1 MSDRRVVLAQELHD
15 GIAQDLVGLG
25 FSIDSLI
32 STSHDQT
39 AKESLRQLRFLVT
52 ELIDKVRLEI
62 HQLRT
67 ANDLISKTDE
77 TDSSYEL
84 LRVLAEILRNVTE
97 HAHASHLSIQI
108 TDKAFVERS
117 LRSANV
123 NKAVQFIRKGYYC
136 LDPDASPEKLVFNR
150 TVTLKDTWAKEQNK

>member
-1 MSDRRVVLAQELHD
+1 MNDRRVILAQELHD

-62 HQLRT
+62 HQLRSAT
-67 ANDLISKTDE
+67 DLISKGEEKDF
-77 TDSSYEL
+77 SYEL
-84 LRVLAEILRNVTE
+84 LRVLSEILRNVEE

-108 TDKAFVERS
+108 TDNGIGGAQSKEGSFGLAGIRERIAS
-117 LRSANV
+117 IGGD
-123 NKAVQFIRKGYYC
+123 IRIDSDQQGTKISIE
-136 LDPDASPEKLVFNR
+136 L
-150 TVTLKDTWAKEQNK
+150 TLER

>member
-1 MSDRRVVLAQELHD
+1 MSDRRVILAQELHD

-97 HAHASHLSIQI
+97 HARASHLSIQI
-108 TDKAFVERS
+108 TDNGIGGAQSKDGSFGLVGIQERIG
-117 LRSANV
+117 NIGGD
-123 NKAVQFIRKGYYC
+123 IRIDSGQLGTKISIE
-136 LDPDASPEKLVFNR
+136 LPLER
-150 TVTLKDTWAKEQNK
+150 

>member
-1 MSDRRVVLAQELHD
+1 MSERRVVLAQELHD

-32 STSHDQT
+32 STSHDQI
-39 AKESLRQLRFLVT
+39 AKESLRQLRFSIT

-67 ANDLISKTDE
+67 ATDLISKSEEKDF
-77 TDSSYEL
+77 SYEL
-84 LRVLAEILRNVTE
+84 LRVLSEILRNVDE

-108 TDKAFVERS
+108 TDNGIGGAQSKEGSFGLTGIRERIAS
-117 LRSANV
+117 IGGD
-123 NKAVQFIRKGYYC
+123 IRIDSGQQGTKISIE
-136 LDPDASPEKLVFNR
+136 LPLER
-150 TVTLKDTWAKEQNK
+150 

>member
-1 MSDRRVVLAQELHD
+1 MSDQRVILAQELHD

-32 STSHDQT
+32 STSHDQL
-39 AKESLRQLRFLVT
+39 AKESLRGLRFSVT

-67 ANDLISKTDE
+67 ATDLISEIEEKNFG
-77 TDSSYEL
+77 YEL
-84 LRVLAEILRNVTE
+84 LRVLSEILRNVEE

-108 TDKAFVERS
+108 TDNGIGGAQSREGSFGLAGIRERIAS
-117 LRSANV
+117 IGGD
-123 NKAVQFIRKGYYC
+123 IRIDSGQLGTKISIE
-136 LDPDASPEKLVFNR
+136 LPLER
-150 TVTLKDTWAKEQNK
+150 

>member
-1 MSDRRVVLAQELHD
+1 MSDRRVVLTQELHD

-39 AKESLRQLRFLVT
+39 AKESLRKLRFSVT
-52 ELIDKVRLEI
+52 ELIDKVRQEI

-67 ANDLISKTDE
+67 ATDLISKTDE
-77 TDSSYEL
+77 KDFSYEL
-84 LRVLAEILRNVTE
+84 LRVLSEILRNVQE

-108 TDKAFVERS
+108 TDNGIGGAQSKEGSFGLAGIRERIVS
-117 LRSANV
+117 IGGD
-123 NKAVQFIRKGYYC
+123 IRIDSGQLGTKISIE
-136 LDPDASPEKLVFNR
+136 LPLER
-150 TVTLKDTWAKEQNK
+150 

>member
-1 MSDRRVVLAQELHD
+1 MSERRVVLAQELHD

-39 AKESLRQLRFLVT
+39 AKESLRQLRFLIT

-62 HQLRT
+62 HQLRSAT
-67 ANDLISKTDE
+67 DLISKGEEKDF
-77 TDSSYEL
+77 SYEL
-84 LRVLAEILRNVTE
+84 LRVLSEILRNVDE

-108 TDKAFVERS
+108 TDNGIGGAQSKEGSFGLAGIRERIAS
-117 LRSANV
+117 IGGD
-123 NKAVQFIRKGYYC
+123 IRIDSDQQGTKISIE
-136 LDPDASPEKLVFNR
+136 LPLER
-150 TVTLKDTWAKEQNK
+150 

>member
-1 MSDRRVVLAQELHD
+1 MSDRRVILAQELHD

-32 STSHDQT
+32 STSHDQD
-39 AKESLRQLRFLVT
+39 AKESLRELRFSVI
-52 ELIDKVRLEI
+52 ELIDKVRGEI

-84 LRVLAEILRNVTE
+84 LRVLAEILRNVSE

-108 TDKAFVERS
+108 TDNGIGGAQSKEGSFGLVGIQERI
-117 LRSANV
+117 ANIGGD
-123 NKAVQFIRKGYYC
+123 IRIDSGQLGTKISIE
-136 LDPDASPEKLVFNR
+136 LP
-150 TVTLKDTWAKEQNK
+150 LKR

>member
-1 MSDRRVVLAQELHD
+1 MNERRVVLAQELHD

-32 STSHDQT
+32 STSHDQL
-39 AKESLRQLRFLVT
+39 AKESLRQLRFSVT

-67 ANDLISKTDE
+67 AADLISTTEEKDF
-77 TDSSYEL
+77 SYEL
-84 LRVLAEILRNVTE
+84 LRVLSEILRNVEE

-108 TDKAFVERS
+108 TDNGIGGAQSKEGSFGLTGIRERIAS
-117 LRSANV
+117 IGGD
-123 NKAVQFIRKGYYC
+123 IRIDSGQQGTKISIE
-136 LDPDASPEKLVFNR
+136 LPLER
-150 TVTLKDTWAKEQNK
+150 

>member
-1 MSDRRVVLAQELHD
+1 MNERRVVLAQELHD

-32 STSHDQT
+32 STSHDQI

-67 ANDLISKTDE
+67 ATDLISKTEEKDF
-77 TDSSYEL
+77 SYEL
-84 LRVLAEILRNVTE
+84 LRVLSEILRNVDE

-108 TDKAFVERS
+108 TDNGIGGAQSKEGSFGLAGIQERIAS
-117 LRSANV
+117 IGGG
-123 NKAVQFIRKGYYC
+123 IRIDSDQQGTKISIE
-136 LDPDASPEKLVFNR
+136 LPLER
-150 TVTLKDTWAKEQNK
+150 

>member
-1 MSDRRVVLAQELHD
+1 MNEPRVALAQELHD

-32 STSHDQT
+32 STSHDQI

-67 ANDLISKTDE
+67 ATDLISKTEEKDF
-77 TDSSYEL
+77 SYEL
-84 LRVLAEILRNVTE
+84 LRVLSEILRNVEE

-108 TDKAFVERS
+108 TDNGIGGAQSKEGSFGLTGIRERIAS
-117 LRSANV
+117 IGGD
-123 NKAVQFIRKGYYC
+123 IRIDSDQQGTKISIE
-136 LDPDASPEKLVFNR
+136 LPLER
-150 TVTLKDTWAKEQNK
+150 

>member
-1 MSDRRVVLAQELHD
+1 MNERRVVLAQELHD

-32 STSHDQT
+32 STSHDQL
-39 AKESLRQLRFLVT
+39 AKESLRQLRFSVT

-67 ANDLISKTDE
+67 ATDLISKTEEKDF
-77 TDSSYEL
+77 SYEL
-84 LRVLAEILRNVTE
+84 LRVLSEILRNVDE

-108 TDKAFVERS
+108 TDNGIGGAQSKEGSFGLAGIRERIAS
-117 LRSANV
+117 IGGD
-123 NKAVQFIRKGYYC
+123 IRIDSDQQGTKISIE
-136 LDPDASPEKLVFNR
+136 LPLER
-150 TVTLKDTWAKEQNK
+150 

>member
-1 MSDRRVVLAQELHD
+1 MNERRVVLAQELHD

-32 STSHDQT
+32 STSHDQL
-39 AKESLRQLRFLVT
+39 AKESLRQLRFSVT

-67 ANDLISKTDE
+67 AADLISTTEEKDF
-77 TDSSYEL
+77 SYEL
-84 LRVLAEILRNVTE
+84 LRVLSEILRNVEE

-108 TDKAFVERS
+108 TDNGIGGAQSKEGSFGLTGIRERIAS
-117 LRSANV
+117 IGGD
-123 NKAVQFIRKGYYC
+123 IRIDSDQQGTKISIE
-136 LDPDASPEKLVFNR
+136 LPLER
-150 TVTLKDTWAKEQNK
+150 

>member
-1 MSDRRVVLAQELHD
+1 MSERRVVLAQELHD

-62 HQLRT
+62 HQLRSAT
-67 ANDLISKTDE
+67 DLISKGEEKDF
-77 TDSSYEL
+77 SYEL
-84 LRVLAEILRNVTE
+84 LRVLSEILRNVDE

-108 TDKAFVERS
+108 TDNGIGGAQSKEGSFGLAGIRERIAS
-117 LRSANV
+117 IGGD
-123 NKAVQFIRKGYYC
+123 IRIDSDQQGTKISIE
-136 LDPDASPEKLVFNR
+136 LPLER
-150 TVTLKDTWAKEQNK
+150 